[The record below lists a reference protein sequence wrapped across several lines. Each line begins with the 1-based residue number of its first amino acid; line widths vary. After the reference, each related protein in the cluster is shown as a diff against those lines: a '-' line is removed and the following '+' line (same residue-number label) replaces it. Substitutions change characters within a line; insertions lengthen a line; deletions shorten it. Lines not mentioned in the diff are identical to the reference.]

1 MYIYTVLI
9 TTVRFALLN
18 IKQELIVLSTLTY
31 IRVKYVVMIQTIFK
45 KNSFIA
51 IFMKCSGFC
60 LACVIFV

>member
-18 IKQELIVLSTLTY
+18 IRQELIVLSTLTY

-45 KNSFIA
+45 ENSFIA
-51 IFMKCSGFC
+51 F
-60 LACVIFV
+60 L